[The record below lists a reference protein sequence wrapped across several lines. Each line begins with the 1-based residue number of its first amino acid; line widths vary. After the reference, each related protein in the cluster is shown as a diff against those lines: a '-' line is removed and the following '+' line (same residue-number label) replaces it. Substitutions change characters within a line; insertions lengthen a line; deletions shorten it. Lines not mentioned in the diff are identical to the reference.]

1 MLRRVEGRLNRSSLR
16 YALTN
21 VSYTGDYLSN
31 KHVKIIDRN
40 GKTKTVKNN
49 GHVGQMLLEG
59 HHEAIVSREL
69 FDAVQKLVDRVL
81 LALRKTAV
89 TEEEEALMETAMIVA
104 AAEASVHRHYG
115 TESFKVSDSSGSLR
129 SPSVQIK
136 QASLQFSKP
145 AELQDLQSS
154 EPSADLETAAF
165 QSAETLQSA
174 EPEQLQPE
182 QTKLEQTASEPE
194 QTASEPEQIASEDW
208 ETADDTA
215 SEDWEAWT
223 CQM

>member
-1 MLRRVEGRLNRSSLR
+1 
-16 YALTN
+16 
-21 VSYTGDYLSN
+21 
-31 KHVKIIDRN
+31 
-40 GKTKTVKNN
+40 
-49 GHVGQMLLEG
+49 
-59 HHEAIVSREL
+59 
-69 FDAVQKLVDRVL
+69 
-81 LALRKTAV
+81 
-89 TEEEEALMETAMIVA
+89 METAMIVA

-182 QTKLEQTASEPE
+182 QTEL
-194 QTASEPEQIASEDW
+194 EQIASEDW